1 MDYIIAWK
9 IPTFPNFQGTST
21 NDIGILVNWLV
32 VLQEPIPRG
41 EGSWWIEGAGKG
53 WRGRRVIACSYF
65 AQYFGLDPHAP
76 SSYFAQTMIWS
87 GLWIHMQYRH
97 FCRVDNLCVSKEE
110 ANNYYYK
117 ISFVSSNFLRF
128 AGLWDK
134 EYTKCAKG
142 RDCHLFHCSCDFSR
156 SWRIWVNLSFWCN
169 RRWICCAEAEDK
181 WLHIFSIAPIC
192 SKLPL

>member
-21 NDIGILVNWLV
+21 NDIEILVNWLV

-41 EGSWWIEGAGKG
+41 EGSWWIEGAGEGEKSDSLLILRTIL
-53 WRGRRVIACSYF
+53 W
-65 AQYFGLDPHAP
+65 FG
-76 SSYFAQTMIWS
+76 SSRTFLILCTNNDLVGI
-87 GLWIHMQYRH
+87 QYRY
-97 FCRVDNLCVSKEE
+97 FCRVGNLCVSKEE

-142 RDCHLFHCSCDFSR
+142 RDCHLFHCSFDFSR
-156 SWRIWVNLSFWCN
+156 NWRIWVNLSFWCN

>member
-1 MDYIIAWK
+1 MNISTGFCFFLDNVIAVLYTMDYIISWK

-65 AQYFGLDPHAP
+65 AQYFGLDPHIP

-110 ANNYYYK
+110 A
-117 ISFVSSNFLRF
+117 IIIDDQFCILQFFAFCWFVR
-128 AGLWDK
+128 
-134 EYTKCAKG
+134 
-142 RDCHLFHCSCDFSR
+142 
-156 SWRIWVNLSFWCN
+156 
-169 RRWICCAEAEDK
+169 
-181 WLHIFSIAPIC
+181 
-192 SKLPL
+192 

>member
-1 MDYIIAWK
+1 MNILTGFCFFLHNVIAAFTMDYIIAWK

-21 NDIGILVNWLV
+21 NDIEILVNWLV

-41 EGSWWIEGAGKG
+41 EGSWWIEGAGEGEKSDSLLILCTIL
-53 WRGRRVIACSYF
+53 W
-65 AQYFGLDPHAP
+65 FG
-76 SSYFAQTMIWS
+76 SSRTFLILCTNND
-87 GLWIHMQYRH
+87 LVWIHMQYRH

-142 RDCHLFHCSCDFSR
+142 RDCHFLLIWFFQELKDFSELELLMQQA
-156 SWRIWVNLSFWCN
+156 VNMLRGG
-169 RRWICCAEAEDK
+169 RR
-181 WLHIFSIAPIC
+181 
-192 SKLPL
+192 